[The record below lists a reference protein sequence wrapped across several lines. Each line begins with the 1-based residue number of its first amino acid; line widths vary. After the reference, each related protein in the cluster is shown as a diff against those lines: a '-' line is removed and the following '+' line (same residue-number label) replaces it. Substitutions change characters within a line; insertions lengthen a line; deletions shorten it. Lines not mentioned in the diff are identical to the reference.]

1 MRTRQKKI
9 GIIYGLIFCG
19 HLRFITVNSELFYYK
34 ILSKHF
40 LKKKKNQKEWKKKKH
55 KTTQHTVPPNPSV
68 HGAEKR
74 GVWGEKS

>member
-40 LKKKKNQKEWKKKKH
+40 LKKKKSKRMEKKKH
-55 KTTQHTVPPNPSV
+55 TTQHTVPPNPSV